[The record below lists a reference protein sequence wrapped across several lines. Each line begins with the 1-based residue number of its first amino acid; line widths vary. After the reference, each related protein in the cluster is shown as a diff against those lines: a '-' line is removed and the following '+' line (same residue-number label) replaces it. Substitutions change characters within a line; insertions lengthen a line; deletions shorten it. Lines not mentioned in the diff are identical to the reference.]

1 MDDPMS
7 DTARCT
13 MQFNP
18 ADSGYE
24 EWTEKFGES
33 RRKCPVFWSEGHGGY
48 WATGSYAEVTE
59 AARNW
64 EIFSSKKVWDPAT
77 GHHQGGNV
85 VPSFPGPAFIPVE
98 ADPPEWKR
106 YRFFLNPFFSPKSV
120 EQYRPLAERM
130 ADALLDRV
138 IEKGEMDLITDF
150 SNALP
155 ALCTLQILGVPFES
169 DDWERWAT
177 PFHQLAY
184 ARDLPI
190 FEQTLKDL
198 DWIRGQMGELAESCW
213 KQPRPGIFSAICNA
227 EPKDGRFSK
236 QELIDLG
243 MMLLVGGVGTT
254 NALFA
259 NTMVYLDRNRTAR
272 QQLRDNPDWMPKARE
287 EFVRY
292 FSPVHG
298 QARLVKQDTEL
309 GGQQL
314 HDGEQILLAFSAAN
328 RDESVF
334 PDADRIVL
342 DRMPNPHIGFGSGM
356 HRCLGSFLARVFFD
370 SMFNAAMRRI
380 PDYTIDHAAARRYP
394 SVASV
399 NGWITVPTRF
409 TPGAKVGE
417 MTLG

>member
-1 MDDPMS
+1 MDNTMPDRS
-7 DTARCT
+7 SCT
-13 MQFNP
+13 LPFNP

-24 EWTEKFGES
+24 EWTSEFAKS
-33 RRKCPVFWSEGHGGY
+33 RQACPVFWSQGHGGY
-48 WATGSYAEVTE
+48 WASGSYAEVTE
-59 AARNW
+59 AARDW
-64 EIFSSKKVWDPAT
+64 ESFSSRKVWDPDT
-77 GHHQGGNV
+77 GFFEGGNV

-120 EQYRPLAERM
+120 EAYRPMAQRM

-138 IEKGEMDLITDF
+138 IEKGEMDLITDY

-155 ALCTLQILGVPFES
+155 ALCTLQILGIPFEAN
-169 DDWERWAT
+169 DWERWAT

-184 ARDLPI
+184 ARELPI

-198 DWIRGQMGELAESCW
+198 DWIRSQIGELAEACW
-213 KQPRPGIFSAICNA
+213 KQPREGIFSAICNA
-227 EPKDGRFSK
+227 DLKDGRFSK

-259 NTMVYLDRNRTAR
+259 NTMVYLDQNAQAR
-272 QQLRDNPDWMPKARE
+272 QQLRDNPEWMPRARE

-298 QARLVKQDTEL
+298 QARLVTHDVEL

-314 HDGEQILLAFSAAN
+314 HKGEQILLAFSAAN
-328 RDESVF
+328 RDEKVF
-334 PDADRIVL
+334 PDAGQVVL
-342 DRMPNPHIGFGSGM
+342 DRMPNPHVGFGSGM

-370 SMFNAAMRRI
+370 SMFEAAMRRI
-380 PDYTIDHAAARRYP
+380 PDYTIDHDAARRYP
-394 SVASV
+394 CVASV

-409 TPGAKVGE
+409 TPAVKVGG
-417 MTLG
+417 LSLS